1 MSKRKVPADTSESSR
16 KSARGTFDNKNQE
29 RREVATGSSGNRP
42 VQRGGGSGRG
52 SYDKAVV
59 QILLACGTVDSKTF
73 EGLLARIKGDF
84 DDAHVDSPL
93 EDTFK
98 RINNSIR
105 KFSLEVRSVRLKND
119 EGVWV
124 IYYGLVNN
132 EDDFVAKQNG
142 MLGTFDEAELR
153 FFSTKLLPKIVS
165 SRYLTT
171 GEVSELVSKNG
182 GLTKSKVHDLL
193 NRLRSSLWL
202 SSSDRGFWELG
213 PRTYLELRSNV
224 EGIMQN
230 GLDDSL
236 SQEERQAQLTEL
248 KETLPQVIYF

>member
-16 KSARGTFDNKNQE
+16 KSARGTSDNKNQE
-29 RREVATGSSGNRP
+29 RREVTTGSSGNL
-42 VQRGGGSGRG
+42 QRGGGSGRG

-84 DDAHVDSPL
+84 DDVHVDSPL

-119 EGVWV
+119 EGAWV

-171 GEVSELVSKNG
+171 GEVSELVPKNG